1 MIEQKDT
8 VTSQLNEVKKEL
20 EQTLL
25 KKKELETALSEAETQ
40 ITTHEKRIHEL
51 EEALRVRSQMN
62 SVTRN

>member
-25 KKKELETALSEAETQ
+25 KKKELEKALSEAETQ

-51 EEALRVRSQMN
+51 
-62 SVTRN
+62 